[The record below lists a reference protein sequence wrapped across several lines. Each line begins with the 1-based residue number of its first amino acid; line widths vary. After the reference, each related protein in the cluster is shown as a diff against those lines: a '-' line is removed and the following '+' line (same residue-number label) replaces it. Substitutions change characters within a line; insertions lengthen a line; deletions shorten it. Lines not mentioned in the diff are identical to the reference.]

1 MAQTVRQQQIVE
13 LLRDRRSA
21 TITDLAEHFQVSDET
36 IRRDLKAL
44 AEHGMV
50 DKFHGGVRLNVAE
63 WEAPFDRRLREQAP
77 AKRRIAHAA
86 AELIEEDATILLDN
100 SSTSCFLAQVL
111 APRPGRLTAITF
123 SVEVAQ
129 ILSSAGRH
137 HRVILPGGELR
148 ADDRTIIGPSA
159 IDFASQF
166 TPSLF
171 VMSVAA
177 ASPQRGCMDFDLF
190 ETEFKRAMMP
200 LAEKVMLLLDSS
212 KYSKPGLIQVC
223 GWQAVDILVTDAP
236 PPAAV
241 RDELEHARVV
251 LAPPLASAGGGN
263 GNGRK
268 PAYAE

>member
-1 MAQTVRQQQIVE
+1 MAQTVRQQEIVE
-13 LLRDRRSA
+13 LLRARRSA

-44 AEHGMV
+44 AEAGMV

-123 SVEVAQ
+123 SMEVAQ
-129 ILSSAGRH
+129 ILSSSGRN

-177 ASPQRGCMDFDLF
+177 ASASRGLMDFDLF
-190 ETEFKRAMMP
+190 ETEFKRAMIP
-200 LAEKVMLLLDSS
+200 LADKVMLLLDGS
-212 KYSKPGLIQVC
+212 KYAKPGLIQVC
-223 GWQAVDILVTDAP
+223 DWPAVDILVSDAP
-236 PPAAV
+236 PPAAF
-241 RDELEHARVV
+241 REALEHARLV
-251 LAPPLASAGGGN
+251 LAPPLTEAGE
-263 GNGRK
+263 GNGRR

>member
-1 MAQTVRQQQIVE
+1 MAQTVRQQQIVD
-13 LLRDRRSA
+13 LLRDRRSL
-21 TITDLAEHFQVSDET
+21 TIADLAGHFQVSDET

-44 AEHGMV
+44 AEAGMV
-50 DKFHGGVRLNVAE
+50 DKFHGGVRLNVAD
-63 WEAPFDRRLREQAP
+63 WEAPFDRRLREQAG
-77 AKRRIAHAA
+77 AKRRIALAA

-111 APRPGRLTAITF
+111 APRAGRLTAITF

-177 ASPQRGCMDFDLF
+177 ASPTRGCMDFDLF
-190 ETEFKRAMMP
+190 ETEFKRAMIP
-200 LAEKVMLLLDSS
+200 LADKVMLLLDSS
-212 KYSKPGLIQVC
+212 KYTKPGLIQVC
-223 GWQAVDILVTDAP
+223 DWPSVDILVTEDG
-236 PPAAV
+236 PPAAI
-241 RDELEHARVV
+241 RTALEHARIV
-251 LAPPLASAGGGN
+251 LAPAIAETGDGH
-263 GNGRK
+263 GRR

>member
-13 LLRDRRSA
+13 LLRDMRTA
-21 TITDLAEHFQVSDET
+21 TIADLAAHFQVSDET

-44 AEHGMV
+44 SDDGMV
-50 DKFHGGVRLNVAE
+50 DKFHGGVRLNVAD

-77 AKRRIAHAA
+77 AKRRIALTA

-111 APRPGRLTAITF
+111 APRAGRLTAITF
-123 SVEVAQ
+123 SMEVAQ
-129 ILSSAGRH
+129 ILSAAGRH

-148 ADDRTIIGPSA
+148 AEDRTIIGPSA

-190 ETEFKRAMMP
+190 ETEFKRAMIP
-200 LAEKVMLLLDSS
+200 LADKVMLLLDSS
-212 KYSKPGLIQVC
+212 KWTKPGLIQVC
-223 GWQAVDILVTDAP
+223 DWSAVDILVTEAE

-241 RDELEHARVV
+241 KGELEHARLIV
-251 LAPPLASAGGGN
+251 APPAAETGEGAG
-263 GNGRK
+263 RR
-268 PAYAE
+268 PAHVA

>member
-13 LLRDRRSA
+13 LLRERRSA
-21 TITDLAEHFQVSDET
+21 TITDLAEHFTVSDET

-44 AEHGMV
+44 SEAGLV

-86 AELIEEDATILLDN
+86 AELIEEEATILLDN

-123 SVEVAQ
+123 SMEVAQ
-129 ILSSAGRH
+129 ILSAAGRH

-148 ADDRTIIGPSA
+148 ADDRTIIGASA

-177 ASPQRGCMDFDLF
+177 ASPTRGCMDFDLF
-190 ETEFKRAMMP
+190 ETEFKRAMIP
-200 LAEKVMLLLDSS
+200 LADRVMLLLDSS
-212 KYSKPGLIQVC
+212 KYAKPGLIQVC
-223 GWQAVDILVTDAP
+223 DWSAVDVLVSDAT
-236 PPAAV
+236 PPASV
-241 RDELEHARVV
+241 RGQLEHARIVV
-251 LAPPLASAGGGN
+251 APPLADGNGGN
-263 GNGRK
+263 GRRLD
-268 PAYAE
+268 YAQ

>member
-13 LLRDRRSA
+13 LLRDSQSA
-21 TITDLAEHFQVSDET
+21 TITDLAAHFDVSDET

-44 AEHGMV
+44 ANDGLV
-50 DKFHGGVRLNVAE
+50 DKFHGGVRLNVVD

-77 AKRRIAHAA
+77 AKRRIACTA
-86 AELIEEDATILLDN
+86 AELIPENATILLDN

-111 APRPGRLTAITF
+111 APRAGRLTAITF
-123 SVEVAQ
+123 SMEVAQ
-129 ILSSAGRH
+129 ILSASGRH

-177 ASPQRGCMDFDLF
+177 ASAQRGCMDFDLF
-190 ETEFKRAMMP
+190 ETEFKRAMIP
-200 LAEKVMLLLDSS
+200 LADKVMLLLDGS
-212 KYSKPGLIQVC
+212 KWTKPGLIQVC
-223 GWQAVDILVTDAP
+223 DWSAVDILVTDAE

-241 RDELEHARVV
+241 KAELEHARIIVT
-251 LAPPLASAGGGN
+251 PPGAEICDDPGG
-263 GNGRK
+263 R
-268 PAYAE
+268 PTYAL